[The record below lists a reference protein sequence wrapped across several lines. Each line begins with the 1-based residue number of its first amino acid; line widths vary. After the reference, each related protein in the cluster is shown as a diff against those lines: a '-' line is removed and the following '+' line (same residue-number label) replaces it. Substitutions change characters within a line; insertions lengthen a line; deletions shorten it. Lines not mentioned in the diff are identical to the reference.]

1 MFYGTKTPSLAA
13 HSGTAFF
20 RQAALFVM
28 YIELN
33 AGCAYKMSAELSGG
47 RKSFN
52 QFDCVRRKNSFFQRQ
67 IIIEPDDMCM
77 HPHME
82 SRLTGRAERE

>member
-33 AGCAYKMSAELSGG
+33 AECAYKMRAELNGG

-52 QFDCVRRKNSFFQRQ
+52 QFDCARQKNSFFQRQ
-67 IIIEPDDMCM
+67 IIIEPDDIVYA
-77 HPHME
+77 PAYGE
-82 SRLTGRAERE
+82 QIDWTG